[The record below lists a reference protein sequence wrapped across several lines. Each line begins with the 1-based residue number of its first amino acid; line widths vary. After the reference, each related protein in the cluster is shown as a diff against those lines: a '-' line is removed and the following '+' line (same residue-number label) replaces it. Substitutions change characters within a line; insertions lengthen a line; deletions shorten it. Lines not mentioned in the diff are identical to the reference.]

1 MNGGLYFISMRK
13 RMNKK
18 EGENKSGFTLLEIL
32 VAVFILSIVVSTIY
46 AAYSGTFSIVESTTR
61 EAEVYAMAR
70 IAMERIVEDLESLY
84 IPYIPAGETDE
95 EKEKARSR
103 YGLIT
108 TEGQVGDKTF
118 DNIVFTSMAHLS
130 FHEGPEE
137 GTIAKIAYY
146 IKEGDNNGDLAL
158 CRSDQP
164 DPDSDLE
171 SEISE
176 GPVLCEGL
184 ANVEFMYYD
193 AKETSYDHWD
203 SGSEE
208 FGHKVPAMVTV
219 RLSFL
224 NPSDQETPYIFE
236 TGVAIPAGIGRQE

>member
-1 MNGGLYFISMRK
+1 MNAGLYFISTRK

-18 EGENKSGFTLLEIL
+18 KGKNKSGFTLLEIL
-32 VAVFILSIVVSTIY
+32 IAVFILSIVVSTIY

-61 EAEVYAMAR
+61 EAEIYAMAR

-84 IPYIPAGETDE
+84 SPYIPAGETDE
-95 EKEKARSR
+95 EKEQARSR

-108 TEGQVGDKTF
+108 TEGEVGDKTF
-118 DNIVFTSMAHLS
+118 DNLVFTSTAHLS
-130 FHEGPEE
+130 FSVESKGD
-137 GTIAKIAYY
+137 TITKIQYY
-146 IKEGDNNGDLAL
+146 IKEGDNNGVFAL

-164 DPDSDLE
+164 DSDGDLE
-171 SEISE
+171 SEISQ

-184 ANVEFMYYD
+184 TNVEFMYHD

-203 SGSEE
+203 SRSEE
-208 FGHKVPAMVTV
+208 FDYEVPAMVTV

-224 NPSDQETPYIFE
+224 NSSAPEAPYLFT
-236 TGVAIPAGIGRQE
+236 TGVAIPAGIGR

>member
-1 MNGGLYFISMRK
+1 VNGGLYFISTRK

-18 EGENKSGFTLLEIL
+18 EGQNKSGFTLLEIL

-46 AAYSGTFSIVESTTR
+46 AAYSGTFSIVERTTR

-70 IAMERIVEDLESLY
+70 IAMERIVEDLESIY
-84 IPYIPAGETDE
+84 TPKNKTE
-95 EKEKARSR
+95 EDNSKSY
-103 YGLIT
+103 YGFIT
-108 TEGQVGDKTF
+108 TEGDVGDKIF
-118 DNIVFTSMAHLS
+118 DNLVFTSMAHLS

-137 GTIAKIAYY
+137 ATIAKISYY
-146 IKEGDNNGDLAL
+146 IKEGDNNEVFAL

-184 ANVEFMYYD
+184 TNVEFTYYD

-203 SGSEE
+203 SRSEE
-208 FGHKVPAMVTV
+208 FGYIVPAMVRV

-224 NPSDQETPYIFE
+224 NPSDQEAPYLFT